1 MEQQIINGTTRVI
14 ALFGNPVSHSLSPC
28 IHNHAF
34 RKMNLPFVYVPLQVQ
49 ESQLHIALQA
59 LRAFNCAGANVTVPY
74 KRKVLPFCDVLSPLS
89 ELTGSVNT
97 LYFREGLLHGTTTD
111 AEGFFKA
118 LEDMKY
124 DLTDSDVVLL
134 GTGGTARTLGFAL
147 AQKKQVGSL
156 GLVGR
161 DLKKAQA
168 LAEEIQNETGR
179 AVVGAAFG
187 SPATGSFLKTAT
199 LLVNCTNV
207 GMYPNSDESPL
218 SKEWFHAQ
226 MTVFDVVYNPQETL
240 FLRYARES
248 GCSTQNGL
256 KMLLYQAI
264 ASFKY
269 WTGLV
274 ADRELFDVEELQSL
288 ASR

>member
-34 RKMNLPFVYVPLQVQ
+34 GKMNLPFVYVPLPVH
-49 ESQLHIALQA
+49 ESQLHIAMHA
-59 LRAFNCAGANVTVPY
+59 MRAFNFAGANVTVPY
-74 KRKVLPFCDVLSPLS
+74 KSKVLSYCDVLSPLS
-89 ELTGSVNT
+89 ELTGTVNT
-97 LYFREGLLHGTTTD
+97 LYCKEGLLHGTTTD

-118 LEDMKY
+118 LEDMEY
-124 DLTDSDVVLL
+124 DLTDSDAVLL

-147 AQKKQVGSL
+147 AQKKQVRSL
-156 GLVGR
+156 RLVGR
-161 DLKKAQA
+161 NMKKVQA
-168 LAEEIQNETGR
+168 LAEEIQNRTGY
-179 AVVGAAFG
+179 AVTGTAFDL
-187 SPATGSFLKTAT
+187 PETGSFLKTAT

-207 GMYPNSDESPL
+207 GMHPNTNESPL
-218 SKEWFHAQ
+218 SKELFHAH
-226 MTVFDVVYNPQETL
+226 MTVFDAVYNPRETL

-256 KMLLYQAI
+256 RMLLYQAI

-269 WTGLV
+269 WTGLD
-274 ADRELFDVEELQSL
+274 AERELFDSEELQSL